1 MKIQLA
7 LIALLIV
14 SFLAVA
20 DADTAGFDEKASEDQ
35 PNFKPTVTQDTVG
48 GKNVKIVEFKCKLK

>member
-20 DADTAGFDEKASEDQ
+20 DADTAGFDEKAPEDQ
-35 PNFKPTVTQDTVG
+35 PNLPTVTQDTVG
-48 GKNVKIVEFKCKLK
+48 GKNVEIVEFKCKLK

>member
-20 DADTAGFDEKASEDQ
+20 DADTTRFDEKAPEEQ
-35 PNFKPTVTQDTVG
+35 PNFKPTVTQDTVN
-48 GKNVKIVEFKCKLK
+48 GKNVEIVEFKCKLK

>member
-14 SFLAVA
+14 SFSAVA
-20 DADTAGFDEKASEDQ
+20 DADTARFDEKAPEDQ
-35 PNFKPTVTQDTVG
+35 PNFKPTVTQNTVG
-48 GKNVKIVEFKCKLK
+48 EKIVEIVEFKCKLK